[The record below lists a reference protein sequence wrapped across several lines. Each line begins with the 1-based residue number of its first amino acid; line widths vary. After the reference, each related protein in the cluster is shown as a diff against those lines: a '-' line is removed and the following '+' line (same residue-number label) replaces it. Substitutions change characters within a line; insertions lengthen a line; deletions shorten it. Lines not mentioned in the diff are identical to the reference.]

1 VCFFKA
7 TFDVIFFFDNLH
19 DYLVYRTKRIATGEK
34 ASLDI
39 RIRPSNVLSI
49 DFQEA
54 SHSTENSFFFQLI
67 DGSGTKRNAKLFCDN
82 YPKFDYVLDGKQK
95 REKKSRLK
103 AYIRLL
109 NPLMIH
115 GSSSIERRA

>member
-95 REKKSRLK
+95 REKKIEVES
-103 AYIRLL
+103 
-109 NPLMIH
+109 IH
-115 GSSSIERRA
+115 STIEPTYDTRE